1 MSLLHAGMP
10 WASKHWHGVCKARAL
25 DTTKSRM
32 VTAVRQWR
40 SCSRTQY
47 VQCWYHPQHGRQ
59 VVGRASY
66 RHARQVGYT
75 IRFDDTSS
83 GATRIKY
90 LTDGMLLREALA
102 DPLLRRYKVPSS
114 AQSSCSG
121 LSFIAVVSTVVRVV
135 GACQRAQGALL
146 MRRPVSKQTCFLE

>member
-1 MSLLHAGMP
+1 M
-10 WASKHWHGVCKARAL
+10 C
-25 DTTKSRM
+25 
-32 VTAVRQWR
+32 
-40 SCSRTQY
+40 
-47 VQCWYHPQHGRQ
+47 
-59 VVGRASY
+59 

-83 GATRIKY
+83 GETRIKY

-121 LSFIAVVSTVVRVV
+121 LSLIAAVELRHCTCAGCLPA
-135 GACQRAQGALL
+135 GARCLAYLQACEL
-146 MRRPVSKQTCFLE
+146 K